1 MSALCILVR
10 TCPQA
15 LERDCLRRCFCFCIA
30 VSQVILWH
38 LASGDK
44 VFEMGGHSLGVR
56 TLAFSP
62 DDRLLVSGGNDST
75 VRFWNVSTGNE
86 AEFFEFGKSDYV
98 TAVCYSPDGRSIAV
112 ESTTQTRI
120 YDVAS
125 GEWRTLRRGHSS
137 RVYCA
142 EFAPGG
148 RVVVSGGQDETVRF
162 WDAAT
167 GKGLA
172 TVTAGEAVKALSF
185 SSDGKLLVAALDS
198 RTVLLIDAV
207 TRRKIR
213 QVKTAAR
220 VRGVCVSGEGTRIA
234 VALQTRNNHHNI
246 QLLEVRARFPRCQWC
261 RNRDGQ

>member
-1 MSALCILVR
+1 M
-10 TCPQA
+10 
-15 LERDCLRRCFCFCIA
+15 
-30 VSQVILWH
+30 SQVILWD

-44 VFEMGGHSLGVR
+44 VFEMEGHESYVR

-62 DDRLLVSGGNDST
+62 DDRRLVSGGNDST
-75 VRFWNVSTGNE
+75 MRFWNVTTGKP
-86 AEFFEFGKSDYV
+86 AECKSVKFGHSSSDYV
-98 TAVCYSPDGRSIAV
+98 AAVCYSPDGKSIAV
-112 ESTTQTRI
+112 ASKAHTRI

-125 GEWRTLRRGHSS
+125 GEWRTLTRRHSG

-148 RVVVSGGQDETVRF
+148 RVVVSGSQDETVRF